1 MIEWSKAVH
10 RKNMCVCLANG
21 KVSYLCRVAFATY
34 ILKGRFSDGRT
45 DLAKSGKFYK
55 SGYDMQKSVPPL
67 WAWTAFSLSP
77 DYGLPEPAKRDTE
90 TDTLFFC
97 ACWKQMGK
105 PKNRKS
111 RQRNNGNIR

>member
-1 MIEWSKAVH
+1 MVRRVYQRLPVVRMAGSFLKTKAVH
-10 RKNMCVCLANG
+10 RKNMCVCLAKR
-21 KVSYLCRVAFATY
+21 KVFYICSVAFATY
-34 ILKGRFSDGRT
+34 ILKGRFSDAHT

-90 TDTLFFC
+90 TDTLFFVL
-97 ACWKQMGK
+97 A
-105 PKNRKS
+105 
-111 RQRNNGNIR
+111 